1 LSVETLREEGSSMEV
16 QNMEAQASERKFYT
30 GKVYNVLLGILS
42 SHKLSRLNPSFSLF
56 LNLE

>member
-1 LSVETLREEGSSMEV
+1 LLVETLREEGSSMEV

-42 SHKLSRLNPSFSLF
+42 SHKLSRLIPSLF
-56 LNLE
+56 SIPTS